1 MSKHTPGPWEWNGQN
16 QLWGGQRGNAGALE
30 EVLMAADEDGHG
42 IIRHHYDEKQAA
54 ANARLI
60 ASAPTMYARIAAL
73 EEEIASAKELAR
85 NNAERS
91 NANYVAMKDA
101 QDERDSL
108 LEFIDLTIERREAF
122 ADYSARIKGY
132 S

>member
-1 MSKHTPGPWEWNGQN
+1 MSKHTPGPWGLMPDNPLQITYMVGHPDPLYHVEVNGYN
-16 QLWGGQRGNAGALE
+16 RE
-30 EVLMAADEDGHG
+30 ECE
-42 IIRHHYDEKQAA
+42 

-122 ADYSARIKGY
+122 ADYSARIKGE
-132 S
+132 